1 MTAKL
6 VDPVDRCGVL
16 YKPVNPTT
24 MLVHVQCIPAQP
36 LQLLRH
42 LCVAMMVMT
51 IKFQVLEHVRFPDV
65 AWIFWVLA
73 LALALA

>member
-42 LCVAMMVMT
+42 LCDDGDDDKVSSTGAC
-51 IKFQVLEHVRFPDV
+51 
-65 AWIFWVLA
+65 
-73 LALALA
+73 